1 MKRSVLALL
10 MVTCA
15 ISSKAYSVAG
25 TQNSRVQNPNDTT
38 GYSVQPLRLKSFNAR
53 ILSANR
59 VELGWVTAETWT
71 NVTHYDIQRSFN
83 SIAFETIGSVA
94 QVDNRPIDQ
103 FYRFTDPSA
112 GTMQN
117 DVVYYRLK
125 QVNRDGRI
133 SYSFIVP
140 VKRNEENTAQLSV
153 WPIPARTEI
162 NIGFNSN
169 EAGEVTVNLVDITG
183 RKVKTNGFLAE
194 TGRNTLQINEIDG
207 LNAGVYIVQVWSG
220 SSLLGSAKILKTH

>member
-10 MVTCA
+10 MVTWA
-15 ISSKAYSVAG
+15 ISSKAYSVTG
-25 TQNSRVQNPNDTT
+25 TQHSTTLTPNDTT
-38 GYSVQPLRLKSFNAR
+38 GYSVQPLRLRSFSAR

-71 NVTHYDIQRSFN
+71 NVTHYEIQRSFN
-83 SIAFETIGSVA
+83 SVAFETIGLVA

-103 FYRFTDPSA
+103 YYRFTDAAA
-112 GTMQN
+112 GTTRN

-140 VKRNEENTAQLSV
+140 VKANEENSVQLSV
-153 WPIPARTEI
+153 WPIPVRSEM
-162 NIGFNSN
+162 NIGFNSD
-169 EAGEVTVNLVDITG
+169 EAGEVTVNITDITG
-183 RKVKTNGFLAE
+183 KKVKTNRFPAE
-194 TGRNTLQINEIDG
+194 TGRNTIQINEIDG

-220 SSLLGSAKILKTH
+220 TTLLGSAKILKTR